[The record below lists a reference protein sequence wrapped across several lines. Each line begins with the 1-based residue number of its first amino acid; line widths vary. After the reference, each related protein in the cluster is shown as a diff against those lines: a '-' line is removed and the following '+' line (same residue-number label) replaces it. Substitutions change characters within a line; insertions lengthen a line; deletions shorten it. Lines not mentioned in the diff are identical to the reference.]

1 MDYKYIEQLL
11 DRYWA
16 CETTLEEEAI
26 LRSFFSQSDVPAHLR
41 QLQPLFAYMQE
52 EPRQDVLSEE
62 FDERLLALVEESEPQ
77 QPHRARRISLQARLM
92 PLFKAAAVVAIFLS
106 LGNALQMAFE
116 PKSAEPAALVALP
129 EVKGPAMAKA
139 DSTGIVVD
147 TLKATANVQPTL
159 IK

>member
-26 LRSFFSQSDVPAHLR
+26 LRAFFSQQDVPASLS
-41 QLQPLFAYMQE
+41 QYKPLFAYMAA
-52 EPRQDVLSEE
+52 EPKADVLGDA
-62 FDERLLALVEESEPQ
+62 FDEKVLGQIEQ
-77 QPHRARRISLQARLM
+77 QTAVKAKVVSLQSRLM

-116 PKSAEPAALVALP
+116 TQTAQPQGVAVIQQP
-129 EVKGPAMAKA
+129 HEGPAVAKA
-139 DSTGIVVD
+139 DSAKID
-147 TLKATANVQPTL
+147 TLKATAVIQPI

>member
-11 DRYWA
+11 ERYWA

-26 LRSFFSQSDVPAHLR
+26 LRAFFSQEDVPANLA
-41 QLQPLFAYMQE
+41 QYKPVFAYMQQE
-52 EPRQDVLSEE
+52 SKADVLGDE
-62 FDERLLALVEESEPQ
+62 FDEKILAKLEQ
-77 QPHRARRISLQARLM
+77 QTAVKAKVISLSARLM

-116 PKSAEPAALVALP
+116 PQQVQQTQGVATIQKLV
-129 EVKGPAMAKA
+129 EGPAMAKA
-139 DSTGIVVD
+139 DSTKKD
-147 TLKATANVQPTL
+147 TLNTAVLQQSI

>member
-16 CETTLEEEAI
+16 CQTTLEEEAI
-26 LRSFFSQSDVPAHLR
+26 LRSFFAQQDVPESLA
-41 QLQPLFAYMQE
+41 QYKPLFTYIAE
-52 EPRQDVLSEE
+52 EPKADTLGDE
-62 FDERLLALVEESEPQ
+62 FDEKVLAKIEKQTAVK
-77 QPHRARRISLQARLM
+77 AKVISLQTRLM

-116 PKSAEPAALVALP
+116 PQQEQPAQGMAAIEQP
-129 EVKGPAMAKA
+129 KNGPAIAKA
-139 DSTGIVVD
+139 DSTKMD
-147 TLKATANVQPTL
+147 TLKAQAIITPI